1 MWSGQRVKREE
12 RNVERDVVRG
22 GSVDGMEERRE
33 EVSEKDDVMSGFD
46 REGRCPRWTCIYV
59 IQLFSFLL
67 GWRVS

>member
-1 MWSGQRVKREE
+1 MKREE

-33 EVSEKDDVMSGFD
+33 RVSEKDDVMSGFD

-59 IQLFSFLL
+59 I
-67 GWRVS
+67 